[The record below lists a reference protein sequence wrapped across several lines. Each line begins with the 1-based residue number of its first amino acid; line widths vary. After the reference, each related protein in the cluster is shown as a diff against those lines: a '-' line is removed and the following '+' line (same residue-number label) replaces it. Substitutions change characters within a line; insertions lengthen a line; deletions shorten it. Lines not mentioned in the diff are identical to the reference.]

1 MKQKDGSG
9 CETQLLSTKGR
20 NPLTMAEAF
29 NTAWGV
35 VKTVYCDH
43 CGEPEGK
50 QPFDAVTHM
59 PVDFDSGNAGE
70 SAVLCPS
77 CHKELGI

>member
-1 MKQKDGSG
+1 
-9 CETQLLSTKGR
+9 
-20 NPLTMAEAF
+20 MAGAF

-70 SAVLCPS
+70 SAVNRYGGVPPYAETRTYIQRVQSLR
-77 CHKELGI
+77 HAYRH